1 MKAFE
6 IAMIMGKDSTLVGG
20 GIRENFR
27 IVNALAS
34 PTRLLDRP
42 YVVPEAAQLLG
53 SRLRK
58 ILIRIEPG
66 HEWSVRLVVANVLN
80 DLGGMLSVVVPGRV
94 EVRGRE
100 AHDVLQDLSFPVVLW

>member
-1 MKAFE
+1 VNALRETRVVPWVVGTGNDALVRPTLSMEAVE

-42 YVVPEAAQLLG
+42 HVVPEAAQLLG
-53 SRLRK
+53 DRLRR

-66 HEWSVRLVVANVLN
+66 HE
-80 DLGGMLSVVVPGRV
+80 
-94 EVRGRE
+94 
-100 AHDVLQDLSFPVVLW
+100 